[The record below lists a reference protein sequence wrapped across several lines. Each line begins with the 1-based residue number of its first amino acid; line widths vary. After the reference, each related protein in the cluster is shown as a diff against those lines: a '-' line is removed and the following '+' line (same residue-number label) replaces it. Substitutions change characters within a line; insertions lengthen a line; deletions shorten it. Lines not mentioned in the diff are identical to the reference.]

1 MKFFKYVLASLLA
14 LILFSLFWLFMV
26 FGVLG
31 SAMSSIS
38 SGDQPTALVGKHV
51 LELKLDR
58 AIQEQGEDNPLE
70 AFDIPGLADNFPMGL
85 NQVLKAISSAKEDEN
100 IQGIYLNIDGFSG
113 GAATLTEIRNAL
125 EDFKSSG
132 KKVFA
137 YAEVYSQKAYYLAS
151 VADHISLHPEGGME
165 LKGLATQIMFYKDFM
180 KKLGVQPQVIRH
192 GKFKSAVEPFMLD
205 KMSEANLKQT
215 SKLLDSV
222 WESFAKSIAK
232 SRDISAS
239 ELNSLVENFV
249 IQSPADAKS
258 NKLVD
263 ALFYKHEFEKLLETE
278 LADSDVDFVKLGEYN
293 KSLKPKAFKDK
304 VAVIYAEGQIISGKS
319 KKGSMGDKTIVKAI
333 RKAKENNH
341 VKAVVLRI
349 NSPGGSALASD
360 VMWKELQ
367 LLKEEKPLVIS
378 MGDLAASGGYYIACL
393 GDKIFAQENTITGSI
408 GVFGLMFEMEELIKD
423 KLELHIDQYKTHKFA
438 DMGTMTRPLSVEEK
452 DIIQN
457 SVKRVYGTF
466 IKHVSEGRSISVDS
480 VDAIGQG
487 RVWAGTDAL
496 NIGLVDEIGGVSD
509 AIKEAANLASLDRYS
524 IREYPQSEDDFAS
537 MFSGLSGV
545 LMSETGIQSNPWVKK
560 WMESMSTLTQDDKI
574 QARLPFEMEIY

>member
-14 LILFSLFWLFMV
+14 LMLFCTIGVFIMV
-26 FGVLG
+26 GLVG
-31 SAMSSIS
+31 SAMSSGEQS
-38 SGDQPTALVGKHV
+38 TAIVGKHV
-51 LELKLDR
+51 LELKLNR
-58 AIQEQGEDNPLE
+58 PIQDQAEQNPLE
-70 AFDIPGLADNFPMGL
+70 AFDIPGISDNMPIGL
-85 NQVLKAISSAKEDEN
+85 NQILNVISSAKNDAN
-100 IQGIYLNIDGFSG
+100 IQGIYLNIDGFSA
-113 GAATLTEIRNAL
+113 GAATLSEIRNAL

-137 YAEVYSQKAYYLAS
+137 YAEVFSQKAYYLAS
-151 VADHISLHPEGGME
+151 VANHISLHPEGGME

-232 SRDISAS
+232 SRQISTENLDA
-239 ELNSLVENFV
+239 LVEGFV
-249 IQSPADAKS
+249 IQSPEDAKKH
-258 NKLVD
+258 KLVD
-263 ALFYKHEFEKLLETE
+263 ALFYKNEFEKLLETE
-278 LADSDVDFVKLGEYN
+278 LEDSDVKFVKLDKYHN
-293 KSLKPKAFKDK
+293 SLHPKMSKDK

-333 RKAKENNH
+333 RKARKNSH
-341 VKAVVLRI
+341 IKAVVLRV

-408 GVFGLMFEMEELIKD
+408 GVFGLMFEMEELLKD
-423 KLELHIDQYKTHKFA
+423 KLELHIDQYKTHQYA
-438 DMGTMTRPLSVEEK
+438 DMGTMTRPLSTDER

-466 IKHVSEGRSISVDS
+466 TKNVADGRSLSIDS

-487 RVWAGTDAL
+487 RVWAGADAL
-496 NIGLVDEIGGVSD
+496 QIGLVDEIGGLTD
-509 AIKEAANLASLDRYS
+509 ALEEAAKLASLDAYS
-524 IREYPQSEDDFAS
+524 IREFPQPEDDFS
-537 MFSGLSGV
+537 SILNGFSGI
-545 LMSETGIQSNPWVKK
+545 LMSESGINANPWVKK
-560 WMESMSTLTQDDKI
+560 WMESMSTLTQNDKI

>member
-1 MKFFKYVLASLLA
+1 M
-14 LILFSLFWLFMV
+14 
-26 FGVLG
+26 FGIVG
-31 SAMSSIS
+31 SVIS
-38 SGDQPTALVGKHV
+38 SADETPGLVGKHV

-58 AIQEQGEDNPLE
+58 PIKDQAEENPFEALE
-70 AFDIPGLADNFPMGL
+70 IPGLSDNMPIGL
-85 NQVLKAISSAKEDEN
+85 NEVLKVIAHAKEDAN
-100 IQGIYLNIDGFSG
+100 IQGIYLNIDGFSA

-125 EDFKSSG
+125 EDFKKSG

-137 YAEVYSQKAYYLAS
+137 YAEVFSQKAYYLAS
-151 VADHISLHPEGGME
+151 VANHISLHPEGGME

-222 WESFAKSIAK
+222 WESFAKSIAASRNISK
-232 SRDISAS
+232 SD
-239 ELNSLVENFV
+239 LNTMVEDFV
-249 IQSPADAKS
+249 IQSSEDAK
-258 NKLVD
+258 KHGLVD
-263 ALFYKHEFEKLLETE
+263 ALFYKNEFEKLLETE
-278 LADSDVDFVKLGEYN
+278 LEDTDVDFVKQEEYH
-293 KSLKPKAFKDK
+293 KSLNSKYNKDK

-319 KKGSMGDKTIVKAI
+319 KKGSMGDQTIVKAI
-333 RKAKENNH
+333 RKAKKNKH
-341 VKAVVLRI
+341 VKAVVLRV

-360 VMWKELQ
+360 IMWKELQ

-423 KLELHIDQYKTHKFA
+423 KLDLHIDQYKTHKFA
-438 DMGTMTRPLSVEEK
+438 DMGTMTRPLSIEER

-457 SVKRVYGTF
+457 SVKRIYGTF
-466 IKHVSEGRSISVDS
+466 TKNVADGRSLSVDS

-496 NIGLVDEIGGVSD
+496 EIGLVDEIGGLSD
-509 AIKEAANLASLDRYS
+509 ALAEAAKLASLDQYG
-524 IREYPQSEDDFAS
+524 IKEYPQSEDDFAS
-537 MFSGLSGV
+537 MLNGFSGI
-545 LMSETGIQSNPWVKK
+545 LMSESAIQSNPWVKK
-560 WMESMSTLTQDDKI
+560 WIESMSTLTQDDKI

>member
-14 LILFSLFWLFMV
+14 LVLFCTIGMFIM
-26 FGVLG
+26 FGMIG
-31 SAMSSIS
+31 AAIS
-38 SGDQPTALVGKHV
+38 DGEQTQALIGKHV

-58 AIQEQGEDNPLE
+58 PIQEQAEESPFEALE
-70 AFDIPGLADNFPMGL
+70 IPGLTDNLPIGL
-85 NQVLKAISSAKEDEN
+85 NQILNVISSAKDDAN
-100 IQGIYLNIDGFSG
+100 IQGIYLNIDGFSA

-137 YAEVYSQKAYYLAS
+137 YAEVFSQKAYYLAS

-205 KMSEANLKQT
+205 EMSEANLKQT

-222 WESFAKSIAK
+222 WESFAKHISK
-232 SRDISAS
+232 SRQIS
-239 ELNSLVENFV
+239 ETDLNTLVEDFV
-249 IQSPADAKS
+249 IQSPEDAKKH
-258 NKLVD
+258 KLVD

-278 LADSDVDFVKLGEYN
+278 LDDNDVAFVKQGEYY
-293 KSLKPKAFKDK
+293 KSLKPKFTKDK
-304 VAVIYAEGQIISGKS
+304 IAIIYAEGQIISGKS
-319 KKGSMGDKTIVKAI
+319 KKGSMGDQTIVKAI
-333 RKAKENNH
+333 RKAKKNDH

-423 KLELHIDQYKTHKFA
+423 KLELHIDQYKTHQYA
-438 DMGTMTRPLSVEEK
+438 DMGTMTRPLSTDER

-466 IKHVSEGRSISVDS
+466 TKHVSEGRGISVDS

-496 NIGLVDEIGGVSD
+496 NIGLVDEIGGLPD
-509 AIKEAANLASLDRYS
+509 ALAEAANLASLDMYS
-524 IREYPQSEDDFAS
+524 IKEYPQSEDDFAS
-537 MFSGLSGV
+537 MLSGLSGV
-545 LMSETGIQSNPWVKK
+545 LISESSIQSNPWVKK
-560 WMESMSTLTQDDKI
+560 WIESMSTLTQDDKI

>member
-14 LILFSLFWLFMV
+14 LVLFSVIGFIMM
-26 FGVLG
+26 FGLIG
-31 SAMSSIS
+31 SAIS
-38 SGDQPTALVGKHV
+38 AGEETTAIVGKHV
-51 LELKLDR
+51 LELKLNR
-58 AIQEQGEDNPLE
+58 PIQDQAVENPLS
-70 AFDIPGLADNFPMGL
+70 ALDIPGLSDNMPIGL
-85 NQVLKAISSAKEDEN
+85 NQILKVISEAKEDAN

-125 EDFKSSG
+125 EDFKASG
-132 KKVFA
+132 KKIFA
-137 YAEVYSQKAYYLAS
+137 YAEVFSQKAYYLAS

-222 WESFAKSIAK
+222 WGSFARSISK
-232 SRDISAS
+232 SRHIST
-239 ELNSLVENFV
+239 EDLNAMVENFV
-249 IQSPADAKS
+249 IQSPEDAKKY
-258 NKLVD
+258 KLVD

-278 LADSDVDFVKLGEYN
+278 LEDSDVDFVDHGEYF
-293 KSLKPKAFKDK
+293 KSLKSNNKKDK
-304 VAVIYAEGQIISGKS
+304 IAVIYAEGQIISGKS
-319 KKGSMGDKTIVKAI
+319 KKGSMGDQTIVKAI
-333 RKAKENNH
+333 RQAKKNDH

-360 VMWKELQ
+360 IMWKELQ

-423 KLELHIDQYKTHKFA
+423 KLELHIDQYKTHRYA
-438 DMGTMTRPLSVEEK
+438 DMGTMTRPLSADER

-466 IKHVSEGRSISVDS
+466 TKHVAEGRNLSVDS

-487 RVWAGTDAL
+487 RVWAGTDAYS
-496 NIGLVDEIGGVSD
+496 IGLVDEIGGLSD
-509 AIKEAANLASLDRYS
+509 ALAEAANLASLDLYS
-524 IREYPQSEDDFAS
+524 IKEYPQAEDDFAS
-537 MFSGLSGV
+537 MLSGFSGV
-545 LMSETGIQSNPWVKK
+545 LMSESGVQSNPWVKK
-560 WMESMSTLTQDDKI
+560 WIESMSTLTQDDKI

>member
-14 LILFSLFWLFMV
+14 LILFCVIGVLFM
-26 FGVLG
+26 FGVVG
-31 SAMSSIS
+31 SVVS
-38 SGDQPTALVGKHV
+38 SGEETKALVGKHV
-51 LELKLDR
+51 LELKLNR
-58 AIQEQGEDNPLE
+58 PIQDQAEESPLS
-70 AFDIPGLADNFPMGL
+70 ALDIPGLTDNLPIGL
-85 NQVLKAISSAKEDEN
+85 NQVLKVISSAKEDAN
-100 IQGIYLNIDGFSG
+100 IQGIYLNIDGFAA

-137 YAEVYSQKAYYLAS
+137 YAEVFSQKAYYLAS

-222 WESFAKSIAK
+222 WESFAKSISK
-232 SRDISAS
+232 SRQISAS
-239 ELNSLVENFV
+239 DLDALVNDFV
-249 IQSPADAKS
+249 IQSPEDAKS
-258 NKLVD
+258 HKLVD
-263 ALFYKHEFEKLLETE
+263 DLLYKHEFEKLLETE
-278 LADSDVDFVKLGEYN
+278 LEDNDVDFVKLDEYHS
-293 KSLKPKAFKDK
+293 SLKGKNSKDK
-304 VAVIYAEGQIISGKS
+304 VAVIYAEGNIVSGKS
-319 KKGSMGDKTIVKAI
+319 KKGTMGDKTIVKAI
-333 RKAKENNH
+333 RKAKENDH

-423 KLELHIDQYKTHKFA
+423 KLELHIDQYKTHQYA
-438 DMGTMTRPLSVEEK
+438 DMGTMTRPLSVQER

-466 IKHVSEGRSISVDS
+466 TKHVAEGRSLSVDS

-496 NIGLVDEIGGVSD
+496 KIGLVDEIGGLSD
-509 AIKEAANLASLDRYS
+509 ALKEAANLASLDTYS
-524 IREYPQSEDDFAS
+524 IREYPQMEDDFTS
-537 MFSGLSGV
+537 MINGLSG
-545 LMSETGIQSNPWVKK
+545 MMISESALQNNPWVKR
-560 WMESMSTLTQDDKI
+560 WIESMSTLTQDDKI

>member
-14 LILFSLFWLFMV
+14 LILFCVIGVLFM
-26 FGVLG
+26 FGVVG
-31 SAMSSIS
+31 SVVS
-38 SGDQPTALVGKHV
+38 SGEETKALVGKHV
-51 LELKLDR
+51 LELKLNR
-58 AIQEQGEDNPLE
+58 PIQDQAEESPLS
-70 AFDIPGLADNFPMGL
+70 ALDIPGLTDNLPIGL
-85 NQVLKAISSAKEDEN
+85 NQVLKVISSAKEDAN
-100 IQGIYLNIDGFSG
+100 IQGIYLNIDGFAA

-137 YAEVYSQKAYYLAS
+137 YAEVFSQKAYYLAS

-222 WESFAKSIAK
+222 WESFAKSISK
-232 SRDISAS
+232 SRQISTSDLDA
-239 ELNSLVENFV
+239 LVNDFV
-249 IQSPADAKS
+249 IQSPEDAKS
-258 NKLVD
+258 HKLVD
-263 ALFYKHEFEKLLETE
+263 DLLYKHEFEKLLETE
-278 LADSDVDFVKLGEYN
+278 LEDNDVDFVKLDEYHS
-293 KSLKPKAFKDK
+293 SLKGKNSKDK
-304 VAVIYAEGQIISGKS
+304 VAVIYAEGNIVSGKS
-319 KKGSMGDKTIVKAI
+319 KKGTMGDKTIVKAI
-333 RKAKENNH
+333 RKAKENDH

-423 KLELHIDQYKTHKFA
+423 KLELHIDQYKTHQYA
-438 DMGTMTRPLSVEEK
+438 DMGTMTRPLSVQER

-466 IKHVSEGRSISVDS
+466 TKHVAEGRSLSVDS

-496 NIGLVDEIGGVSD
+496 KIGLVDEIGGLSD
-509 AIKEAANLASLDRYS
+509 ALKEAANLASLDTYS
-524 IREYPQSEDDFAS
+524 IREYPQMEDDFTS
-537 MFSGLSGV
+537 MINGLSG
-545 LMSETGIQSNPWVKK
+545 MMISESALQNNPWVKR
-560 WMESMSTLTQDDKI
+560 WIESMSTLTQDDKI

>member
-1 MKFFKYVLASLLA
+1 MKFFKYVLASLVA
-14 LILFSLFWLFMV
+14 LIVFTAIGFMMM
-26 FGVLG
+26 FGFIG
-31 SAMSSIS
+31 SAIS
-38 SGDQPTALVGKHV
+38 ASEESTALVGKHV

-58 AIQEQGEDNPLE
+58 PIQEQAEDNPL
-70 AFDIPGLADNFPMGL
+70 AGLDIPGLSDNMPIGL
-85 NQVLKAISSAKEDEN
+85 NQVLQAIAHAKEDSK
-100 IQGIYLNIDGFSG
+100 IQGIYLNIDGFSA

-137 YAEVYSQKAYYLAS
+137 YAEVFSQKAYYLAS

-222 WESFAKSIAK
+222 WESFASRISK
-232 SRDISAS
+232 SRNISP
-239 ELNSLVENFV
+239 ENLNSLVENFV
-249 IQSPADAKS
+249 IQSPEDAKK
-258 NKLVD
+258 NHLVD

-278 LADSDVDFVKLGEYN
+278 LEDSDVDFVDQGEYF
-293 KSLKPKAFKDK
+293 KSLSPKIKKDK
-304 VAVIYAEGQIISGKS
+304 IAVIYAEGQIISGKS
-319 KKGSMGDKTIVKAI
+319 KNGSMGDRTIVKAI
-333 RKAKENNH
+333 RQAKENDH

-367 LLKEEKPLVIS
+367 LLKEEKPLVVS

-423 KLELHIDQYKTHKFA
+423 KLDLHIDQYKTHQYA
-438 DMGTMTRPLSVEEK
+438 DMGTMTRPLSVDER

-466 IKHVSEGRSISVDS
+466 TKNVSDGRNIPVDS

-496 NIGLVDEIGGVSD
+496 KIGLVDEIGGLSD
-509 AIKEAANLASLDRYS
+509 ALAEAANLASLDLYS
-524 IREYPQSEDDFAS
+524 ITEYPKSEDDFAS
-537 MFSGLSGV
+537 MFGGLSGV
-545 LMSETGIQSNPWVKK
+545 LMSESGIQSNPWVKK
-560 WMESMSTLTQDDKI
+560 WIESMSTLTQNDKI

>member
-1 MKFFKYVLASLLA
+1 M
-14 LILFSLFWLFMV
+14 
-26 FGVLG
+26 FGVIG
-31 SAMSSIS
+31 SVIS
-38 SGDQPTALVGKHV
+38 SGDETPGLVGKHV

-58 AIQEQGEDNPLE
+58 PIQEQAEENPFE
-70 AFDIPGLADNFPMGL
+70 ALDIPGLSDNMPIGL
-85 NQVLKAISSAKEDEN
+85 NEVLNVISSAKDDAN
-100 IQGIYLNIDGFSG
+100 IQGIYLNIDGFSA

-125 EDFKSSG
+125 EDFKESG

-137 YAEVYSQKAYYLAS
+137 YAEVFSQKAYYLAS

-222 WESFAKSIAK
+222 WKSFAKSIST
-232 SRDISAS
+232 SRNISEAD
-239 ELNSLVENFV
+239 LNTMVENFV
-249 IQSPADAKS
+249 IQSSEDAK
-258 NKLVD
+258 KHGLVD
-263 ALFYKHEFEKLLETE
+263 ALFYKNEFEKLLETE
-278 LADSDVDFVKLGEYN
+278 LEDSDVDFVKQGEYH
-293 KSLKPKAFKDK
+293 KSLKPKYKKDK
-304 VAVIYAEGQIISGKS
+304 VAIIYAEGQIISGKS
-319 KKGSMGDKTIVKAI
+319 KKGSMGDQTIVKAI
-333 RKAKENNH
+333 RKAKKNQH

-360 VMWKELQ
+360 IMWKELQ

-423 KLELHIDQYKTHKFA
+423 KLELHIDQYKTHQFA
-438 DMGTMTRPLSVEEK
+438 DMGTMTRPLSIEER

-457 SVKRVYGTF
+457 SVKRIYGTF
-466 IKHVSEGRSISVDS
+466 TKNVADGRDLSVDS

-496 NIGLVDEIGGVSD
+496 EIGLVDEIGGLSD
-509 AIKEAANLASLDRYS
+509 ALAEAANLASLDQYS
-524 IREYPQSEDDFAS
+524 IKEYPQSEDDFAS
-537 MFSGLSGV
+537 MLNGFSGV
-545 LMSETGIQSNPWVKK
+545 LMSESAIESNPWVKK
-560 WMESMSTLTQDDKI
+560 WIESMSTLTQDDKI